1 MALNPVKIALTVVRT
16 PFRLA
21 QKAVGGVLGG
31 GEPKE
36 KTSPS
41 KPKDLD
47 DVTLARKVE
56 SEVFRDRRIAKGKVD
71 IDVVNGVVS
80 LRGQARTPALVK
92 LAERRASSV
101 PEVGK
106 VENLLRLP
114 KTPAASRTDTPA
126 RQRKTQ
132 RSPKKPRRREVSRPA
147 PTAEEPAAEA
157 EPTPAELAARGE
169 GRRPAPLGQGEQAG
183 APTAKAEPTPAEP
196 AARGEGSQSAPAE
209 LSARGEGPQPSPLGQ
224 REQSEASAAEA
235 EPTPAELAAR
245 GEGRRPAPLGQGE
258 QGNGGGSSSG

>member
-1 MALNPVKIALTVVRT
+1 MALKPVNMALKPVNIALNVAQT

-21 QKAVGGVLGG
+21 QQVVGGVLGG
-31 GEPKE
+31 GGSEE
-36 KTSPS
+36 KTSSS
-41 KPKDLD
+41 KPEDLD
-47 DVTLARKVE
+47 DVTIARKVE

-92 LAERRASSV
+92 LAERRALSV

-106 VENLLRLP
+106 VENRLRVP
-114 KTPAASRTDTPA
+114 KKPSRIDTSA

-132 RSPKKPRRREVSRPA
+132 RSPKKASGRRASPPA
-147 PTAEEPAAEA
+147 PTAKEPAAAA

-169 GRRPAPLGQGEQAG
+169 GR
-183 APTAKAEPTPAEP
+183 K
-196 AARGEGSQSAPAE
+196 
-209 LSARGEGPQPSPLGQ
+209 
-224 REQSEASAAEA
+224 
-235 EPTPAELAAR
+235 
-245 GEGRRPAPLGQGE
+245 PAPLGQGE